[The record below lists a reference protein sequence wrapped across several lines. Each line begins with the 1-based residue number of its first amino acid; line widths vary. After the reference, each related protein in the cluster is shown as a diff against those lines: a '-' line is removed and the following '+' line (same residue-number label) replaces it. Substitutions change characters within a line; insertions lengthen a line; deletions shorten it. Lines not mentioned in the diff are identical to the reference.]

1 MADGKNLPGRSQR
14 VIGALTEFGAGDRV
28 RELPASTRTAAEAA
42 EALGCE
48 VGAIANSLV
57 FMADGHPLLVMTSG
71 RHRVDVALLAERLG
85 KETIRRAGPEEVRAA
100 TGQVIGGVAP
110 LGHPAPVETVVDT
123 ALEEYP
129 ELWAAGGTSNTLF
142 HTDYAELLK
151 MTDGI
156 PVAVN

>member
-1 MADGKNLPGRSQR
+1 
-14 VIGALTEFGAGDRV
+14 
-28 RELPASTRTAAEAA
+28 
-42 EALGCE
+42 
-48 VGAIANSLV
+48 
-57 FMADGHPLLVMTSG
+57 SG
-71 RHRVDVALLAERLG
+71 RHRVDLALLAERLG
-85 KETIRRAGPEEVRAA
+85 KEAVRRATPEEVRAA

>member
-1 MADGKNLPGRSQR
+1 MEGTSLPERSRR
-14 VIGALTEFGAGDRV
+14 VAEALEAFGARGRV

-42 EALGCE
+42 RALGCE

-57 FMADGHPLLVMTSG
+57 FMADDSPLLVMTSG

-85 KETIRRAGPEEVRAA
+85 KGRIRRAAPEEVRAA

-110 LGHPAPVETVVDT
+110 VGHPAPVETVVDT

-129 ELWAAGGTSNTLF
+129 RLWAAGGTPNTVF
-142 HTDYAELLK
+142 PTDYAELLK
-151 MTDGI
+151 MTDGV
-156 PVAVN
+156 PLAVN